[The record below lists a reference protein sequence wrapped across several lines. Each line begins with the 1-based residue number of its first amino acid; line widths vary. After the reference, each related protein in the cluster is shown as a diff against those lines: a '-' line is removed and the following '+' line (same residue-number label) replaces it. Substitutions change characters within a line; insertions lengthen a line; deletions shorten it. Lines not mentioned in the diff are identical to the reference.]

1 MPARRVTSR
10 PPAVQSRPFTENRH
24 WICLTFQAS
33 LYPSK
38 GARARGLARDRH
50 CRRQRVVRPRES
62 KVHPGGPETY
72 TGKNL
77 LTAHKGMNIREQEY
91 IAAIDDVLS
100 AMEKHGARQPERD
113 DVVAIL
119 YSLKGQVIRV

>member
-1 MPARRVTSR
+1 MVG
-10 PPAVQSRPFTENRH
+10 V
-24 WICLTFQAS
+24 AS
-33 LYPSK
+33 PVSCSTTI
-38 GARARGLARDRH
+38 ASELATD
-50 CRRQRVVRPRES
+50 CRRRSPELR
-62 KVHPGGPETY
+62 GPETY
-72 TGKNL
+72 TGKDL
-77 LTAHKGMNIREQEY
+77 LTAHKGMNISGQEY